1 MTLAVSVTV
10 WGCREENYSEGA
22 MMVNSINTGQVSR
35 YIYTIIS
42 TLHIYIIIYYI
53 YISTIPPVQVCGKPN
68 TRRPLKIL
76 FQPMSGQVS
85 IYIYTVISKYLHSNI
100 YIYTVISKYLHI
112 YRRRCPA
119 AAPTTS

>member
-1 MTLAVSVTV
+1 MSVTV

-42 TLHIYIIIYYI
+42 TYLYNNI
-53 YISTIPPVQVCGKPN
+53 YISTIAPVQVCGKPN

-85 IYIYTVISKYLHSNI
+85 TQ
-100 YIYTVISKYLHI
+100 
-112 YRRRCPA
+112 
-119 AAPTTS
+119 

>member
-1 MTLAVSVTV
+1 MTLAVSVRV

-35 YIYTIIS
+35 YRTTQKY
-42 TLHIYIIIYYI
+42 LHIYY
-53 YISTIPPVQVCGKPN
+53 SPVQVCGLPN

-85 IYIYTVISKYLHSNI
+85 IYISTYLHSNI
-100 YIYTVISKYLHI
+100 YISTQ
-112 YRRRCPA
+112 
-119 AAPTTS
+119 